1 MKDEKFKGLKK
12 LLLESNHVDVKG
24 LENFKFNKLEM
35 LNLSGNFIS
44 NIKFE
49 NLDCE
54 ELIFRF
60 RT

>member
-1 MKDEKFKGLKK
+1 
-12 LLLESNHVDVKG
+12 
-24 LENFKFNKLEM
+24 M

-54 ELIFRF
+54 ELKYFDLRYNRLSEINIISKVKFKKLKIYYLMLME
-60 RT
+60 